1 MSHIS
6 ALFGENLPWP
16 PEEDR
21 IRIKR
26 QKTYRAAFDKAEPTL
41 LFRGEQ
47 WKSKPV
53 ETWEGS
59 FVKVV
64 ANAYSNLLFGEGI
77 GLGVSS
83 NAPED
88 ASPALDRIK
97 RESNLGCSLF
107 CAATQQSVEGRAY
120 LKVRRGPKNS
130 MDPKTRVIIEPL
142 EPSSVFRLEDPGNK
156 MFPVGFAIVTEI
168 TTGKPGKRDSLSY
181 LLVEAHFPGRIEY
194 QAWLVSREAK
204 FVRVGSAERK
214 IIRQVTMAEVFEGGL
229 VPAGIPQGTGNEMGG
244 SVETG
249 IDQLLVAEVD
259 NLPSSGWSHPDLL
272 GSEGTTRMIDDRIS
286 RDTEILNKHANP
298 KMRVPTGLLDEK
310 GQVMRQTFDGMLFEV
325 DPSSGLLLPD
335 YITWDAKMKDSFE
348 YLDRM
353 IDMALLNTGL
363 AKQIIGFEGKTG
375 FADSGTALRL
385 RMIPTLATVNRKRLH
400 FHPAIDQ
407 IMRSALALADGI
419 EGFGQTAL
427 RETDQIIIAWRDGL
441 PEDPLESARIAQARS
456 ANGRTASVESLVRES
471 HPDWSEEEVAIE
483 VEKIR
488 DDEQKSSP
496 TAALF
501 GPRE

>member
-1 MSHIS
+1 
-6 ALFGENLPWP
+6 
-16 PEEDR
+16 
-21 IRIKR
+21 
-26 QKTYRAAFDKAEPTL
+26 
-41 LFRGEQ
+41 
-47 WKSKPV
+47 
-53 ETWEGS
+53 
-59 FVKVV
+59 
-64 ANAYSNLLFGEGI
+64 
-77 GLGVSS
+77 
-83 NAPED
+83 
-88 ASPALDRIK
+88 
-97 RESNLGCSLF
+97 
-107 CAATQQSVEGRAY
+107 
-120 LKVRRGPKNS
+120 
-130 MDPKTRVIIEPL
+130 
-142 EPSSVFRLEDPGNK
+142 
-156 MFPVGFAIVTEI
+156 
-168 TTGKPGKRDSLSY
+168 
-181 LLVEAHFPGRIEY
+181 
-194 QAWLVSREAK
+194 
-204 FVRVGSAERK
+204 
-214 IIRQVTMAEVFEGGL
+214 
-229 VPAGIPQGTGNEMGG
+229 MGG